1 MPLSQ
6 ARNDK
11 EVLAMLHSP
20 IAKAI
25 NYVID
30 KIYDENIGAIHDIVY
45 MAYSPEE
52 YERTGDFYRAW
63 GAGTTKVVNERTV
76 EGEFKYKPDKMSI
89 GSTDPNSSNY
99 GQHIGLAG
107 DFYGQDARPYLAE
120 LIYNGATG
128 SLFGDGAFREKRDA
142 WEELNKRIGR
152 RKMKQWMKEG
162 LEAAGLK
169 VQMHNKAIEV
179 TTTKV
184 DQI

>member
-1 MPLSQ
+1 MPPS
-6 ARNDK
+6 ARNNK

-20 IAKAI
+20 ISKAI

-76 EGEFKYKPDKMSI
+76 EGEFKYNPDKMSI

-128 SLFGDGAFREKRDA
+128 SLFGDGAFRKKRDA
-142 WEELNKRIGR
+142 WEELNKRIGK

-184 DQI
+184 D

>member
-1 MPLSQ
+1 MPQ

-11 EVLAMLHSP
+11 ELLAMLHSP

-63 GAGTTKVVNERTV
+63 GMGEPTKTLNERTTR
-76 EGEFKYKPDKMSI
+76 GEFTYKPDKMSI

-99 GQHIGLAG
+99 AQHIGVAG
-107 DFYGQDARPYLAE
+107 RFKDEDARPYLAE
-120 LIYNGATG
+120 IIYNGIKNG
-128 SLFGDGAFREKRDA
+128 SAFGHGAWSKQRDA
-142 WEELNKRIGR
+142 WTELNKRIGR
-152 RKMKQWMKEG
+152 RKMKQWIKEG

-169 VQMHNKAIEV
+169 VQMHNKPIEV

-184 DQI
+184 D

>member
-1 MPLSQ
+1 MPQ

-20 IAKAI
+20 ISKAI

-76 EGEFKYKPDKMSI
+76 EGEFKYNPDKMSI
-89 GSTDPNSSNY
+89 GSTDPKSSNY
-99 GQHIGLAG
+99 AQHIGVAG

-128 SLFGDGAFREKRDA
+128 SLFGDGAFRKKRDA
-142 WEELNKRIGR
+142 WEELNKRIGK

-184 DQI
+184 D

>member
-1 MPLSQ
+1 MPQ
-6 ARNDK
+6 TARNDT

-63 GAGTTKVVNERTV
+63 GAGTTKVVNKRTV
-76 EGEFKYKPDKMSI
+76 QGEFTYKPEKMTL
-89 GSTDPNSSNY
+89 GSSDPNSSNY
-99 GQHIGLAG
+99 AQHIGV
-107 DFYGQDARPYLAE
+107 YGEYKDIDARPYLAE

-128 SLFGDGAFREKRDA
+128 GYFGDGAFRKKRDA

-184 DQI
+184 D

>member
-6 ARNDK
+6 ARNNK

-89 GSTDPNSSNY
+89 GSTDPNSSSY

-128 SLFGDGAFREKRDA
+128 SLFGDGAFREKCRA
-142 WEELNKRIGR
+142 GQGLNKRMGR

>member
-1 MPLSQ
+1 MPQ
-6 ARNDK
+6 ARNNT
-11 EVLAMLHSP
+11 EVLAMLRSP
-20 IAKAI
+20 ITNAI

-63 GAGTTKVVNERTV
+63 GMGKPTKAVNERTTR
-76 EGEFKYKPDKMSI
+76 GEFTYKPDKMSI
-89 GSTDPNSSNY
+89 GSADPNSSNY
-99 GQHIGLAG
+99 AQHIGVAG
-107 DFYGQDARPYLAE
+107 KFKDEDARPYLAE
-120 LIYNGATG
+120 IIYNGIKNG
-128 SLFGDGAFREKRDA
+128 SAFGYGVWSKKRDA
-142 WEELNKRIGR
+142 WEELNRRIGR
-152 RKMKQWMKEG
+152 RKMKQWAKEG

-184 DQI
+184 D

>member
-1 MPLSQ
+1 MPQAQ

-11 EVLAMLHSP
+11 EVLAMLRSP
-20 IAKAI
+20 ISKAI

-63 GAGTTKVVNERTV
+63 GMGEPTKALNERTTR
-76 EGEFKYKPDKMSI
+76 GEFAYKPEKMTL
-89 GSTDPNSSNY
+89 GSSDPDSSNY
-99 GQHIGLAG
+99 AQHIGV
-107 DFYGQDARPYLAE
+107 YGEYKDVDARPYLAE

-128 SLFGDGAFREKRDA
+128 GYFGDGAFRKKRDA
-142 WEELNKRIGR
+142 WKELNNRIGK

-184 DQI
+184 D

>member
-45 MAYSPEE
+45 MAYNPEE

-76 EGEFKYKPDKMSI
+76 IGEFTYKPDKMSI

-99 GQHIGLAG
+99 GQHIGVAG
-107 DFYGQDARPYLAE
+107 EYKGADARPYLAE
-120 LIYNGATG
+120 IIYGATKWG
-128 SLFGDGAFREKRDA
+128 NAFGDNFPKKRDA

-162 LEAAGLK
+162 MEAAGLT
-169 VQMHNKAIEV
+169 VQMHNTPLYVEES
-179 TTTKV
+179 
-184 DQI
+184 